1 MASDPF
7 ALPDLTNPGWT
18 TRDDGMKVW
27 DVTVGTG
34 DECPAGVTVTVHYT
48 GWLLNGSVF
57 DSSRKRGQ
65 TISFGLHQVIKGW
78 TVGVPGMKKGG
89 KRLLHIPPE
98 MAYGSRGA
106 GRDIPPNSTLVF
118 EIELVDFKK

>member
-1 MASDPF
+1 MATDPF

-18 TRDDGMKVW
+18 TRPDGMKVW
-27 DVTVGTG
+27 DETVGTG
-34 DECPAGVTVTVHYT
+34 DECPAGSTVTVHYT
-48 GWLLNGSVF
+48 GWLLNGKVF

-89 KRLLHIPPE
+89 KRMLHIPPE
-98 MAYGSRGA
+98 MAYGTRGA
-106 GRDIPPNSTLVF
+106 GSDIPPNATLVF

>member
-1 MASDPF
+1 MATDPF
-7 ALPDLTNPGWT
+7 ALPDLNNPGWT
-18 TRDDGMKVW
+18 ARPDGMKVW
-27 DVTVGTG
+27 DVVEGTG
-34 DECPAGVTVTVHYT
+34 DECPAGATVTVHYT
-48 GWLLNGSVF
+48 GWLLNGTVF

-118 EIELVDFKK
+118 EIELTDFRK